1 MLKQEDIDLIRELY
15 LQGYNQKDICQK
27 TGFSSPTIK
36 KYLGDLS
43 KSAKKE
49 MIGKTFGNLLV
60 LSEAPKNPNYAN
72 RCIRYICRCVCG
84 NIVEVNGGAL
94 RSGHTF
100 SCGCSRKGKDV
111 KDLTGQKFGMLTVI
125 DLAFINKNHCAVWNC
140 ICDCGKTAQVSSH
153 ELLGNDTKSCGCIKK
168 SLGEKIIE
176 DVLKEMGLNYIP
188 QFKFKNCKN
197 INPLPFDFAILDN
210 NNNLICLIEYQ
221 GDIHFITTGGWNTEQ
236 ALKERQERDRIKKEY
251 CLKNKIKLIEIPYTD
266 FNKIN
271 KQYLE
276 RKIYD

>member
-1 MLKQEDIDLIRELY
+1 MLKQEDIDLIRSLY
-15 LQGYNQKDICQK
+15 QQGYNKKDIHQK
-27 TGFSSPTIK
+27 TGFSSQTIK
-36 KYLGDLS
+36 KYLEDLS
-43 KSAKKE
+43 EPSKKE

-125 DLAFINKNHCAVWNC
+125 DLAFINKNHRAVWNC
-140 ICDCGKTAQVSSH
+140 ICDCGKTVQVSSH

-176 DVLKEMGLNYIP
+176 DVLKEIGLNYIP

-197 INPLPFDFAILDN
+197 INPLSFDFAVLDN